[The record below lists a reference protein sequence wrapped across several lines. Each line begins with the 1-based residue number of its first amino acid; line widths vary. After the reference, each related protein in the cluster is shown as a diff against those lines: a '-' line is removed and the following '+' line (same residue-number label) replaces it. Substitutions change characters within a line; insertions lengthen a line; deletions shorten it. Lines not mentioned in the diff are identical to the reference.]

1 MTLAQVYLE
10 FAKMMPSM
18 TSVEDIGSL
27 AELKDLLP
35 GLDRITNKNKDISKN
50 FELHDQ
56 LFMTVFQAKA
66 GDAWKHYLLANP
78 DAMANASDEP
88 SAANIVTSF
97 LEFYNIEFY
106 FDPEKSDQSGK
117 YDDLGNY
124 DREGI
129 AMWVLSVL
137 IDDAE
142 AEEDSELLEAL
153 RLTLMLEF
161 LNKNAN
167 GAQTAAY
174 SYLLMLDRVVET
186 IASERSRW
194 RMRHLVCVN
203 PSGKA
208 GGGEFRDKVMEH
220 IVRVV
225 KGVFDSLGISEAS
238 DLQIQKAVAAL
249 TPAALICEH
258 DRVSAGLPSRAKQH
272 AGDLVKQ
279 ERREMIRERVE
290 AVAAFSPDREEVTD
304 YLVKPRGSPFHG
316 LEVEAVDRFLTRQ
329 KKNFFRN
336 FPNKKVV

>member
-1 MTLAQVYLE
+1 MYLE
-10 FAKMMPSM
+10 YAKMLPSM
-18 TSVEDIGSL
+18 TSVEDCGSL

-35 GLDRITNKNKDISKN
+35 GLDKITNKNKEISKN

-78 DAMANASDEP
+78 AAMSAVKDES
-88 SAANIVTSF
+88 SAAAAVTKF
-97 LEFYNIEFY
+97 LEYYNIEY
-106 FDPEKSDQSGK
+106 YYDPKLPDARPK
-117 YDDLGNY
+117 YDDLANY

-137 IDDAE
+137 LDDAE

-161 LNKNAN
+161 LNKNAS

-174 SYLLMLDRVVET
+174 SYLLMLDRVIELLS
-186 IASERSRW
+186 SERSRW
-194 RMRHLVCVN
+194 RMRHYVCVN
-203 PSGKA
+203 PSGKP

-225 KGVFDSLGISEAS
+225 KGVFDTMGISEAS

-249 TPAALICEH
+249 TPASLICEH
-258 DRVSAGLPSRAKQH
+258 DRASAGLPSRLKQH
-272 AGDLVKQ
+272 QGDLVGAD
-279 ERREMIRERVE
+279 RREMVRARVE
-290 AVAAFSPDREEVTD
+290 TVAAFGAGREEVTD
-304 YLVKPRGSPFHG
+304 YLVKPRGSPFQG
-316 LEVEAVDRFLTRQ
+316 LKVAAVDRFLKRQ
-329 KKNFFRN
+329 KGNFFRN
-336 FPNKKVV
+336 FPKMKVKS